1 MTDCTSFNNNIK
13 ISIVFIM
20 IIILVISF
28 LFILIL
34 NIINSI
40 LFSIYCINDIIIE
53 NTSEEPENII
63 LENLYKY
70 RLLKY
75 VINLSYLNKY
85 NSYNVKYDYDKNS
98 SDLYIHNVIVYYNY
112 IVKLLLLIIILL
124 FIGFIY
130 NMFNLLITVVNN
142 AFCNKN
148 DTCEIIFT
156 EIYNHH
162 PYIYYI
168 IIIIFLYIYL
178 HSYIYTY
185 VFNKSIYKDIYDI
198 YKSENQTTDFVLSDS
213 ISLLNNTDDTPSI
226 EETNIVLFID
236 DLKNLSYKKLYIKIF
251 LDKDNNLHLNSNDKF
266 KKLID
271 YGLTNNYKF
280 IIPSDIMNDNKINIL
295 LKNICDIKSDDIY
308 SQKILGYKIF
318 IYLIY
323 HYVISHNRDDPFIIH
338 KLNNIYLNI
347 FENISK
353 EHIHYYNENNKERA
367 SEQLTLANNEEKE
380 NQSIY
385 TSVYNMFITK
395 EDTSKQK
402 EDTSKQEE
410 DTNTSKQEDP
420 KFDDVRLNNIDYII
434 DLINNIDNIGIKNM
448 YNDIK
453 SSYTIKLLLPE
464 STKTKDLSDTLHNNA
479 KLLIGY
485 INKKLEKRKNDEQN
499 SEKKKN
505 LTNVIKI
512 LYYDNDKV
520 YTLDKYLQ
528 NIIKDKINEFAG
540 TFHDYYLENE
550 EKNIVNFN
558 LYKIRFYLT
567 IEMLQTIFFIL
578 IVLIILYRSKK
589 YPYIEMYINTAMS
602 LAIIIVNKVI
612 ISILG
617 IYFV

>member
-1 MTDCTSFNNNIK
+1 MVDCNSFNNNIK

-63 LENLYKY
+63 LEDLYKY

-75 VINLSYLNKY
+75 VINLSYLNK
-85 NSYNVKYDYDKNS
+85 NNNYNVKYDYDKNS

-142 AFCNKN
+142 AFCKKN

-156 EIYNHH
+156 EIYNNH

-198 YKSENQTTDFVLSDS
+198 YESENQTTDFILSDS
-213 ISLLNNTDDTPSI
+213 ISLLNNTNDTKSI
-226 EETNIVLFID
+226 EEDKIVLFID

-251 LDKDNNLHLNSNDKF
+251 LDKKNNLHPNSNDKF
-266 KKLID
+266 KELID
-271 YGLTNNYKF
+271 YGITNNYKF
-280 IIPSDIMNDNKINIL
+280 IIPNDIMNDNKTNIL
-295 LKNICDIKSDDIY
+295 LKNICDIKSDNEN

-353 EHIHYYNENNKERA
+353 EHIYHYNENNKKQAPIPDEIKKVNDK
-367 SEQLTLANNEEKE
+367 EE

-385 TSVYNMFITK
+385 TNFYNMFNTEK
-395 EDTSKQK
+395 EEE
-402 EDTSKQEE
+402 EDKNTSKQEE
-410 DTNTSKQEDP
+410 DKNTSKQEDP
-420 KFDDVRLNNIDYII
+420 TFIDVKSNNIDYII

-464 STKTKDLSDTLHNNA
+464 STKTKNLSDTLHNNA

-485 INKKLEKRKNDEQN
+485 IKKNLEKRKGDETDAIQ
-499 SEKKKN
+499 KTN
-505 LTNVIKI
+505 LTNIIKK
-512 LYYDNDKV
+512 LYYDNEVK
-520 YTLDKYLQ
+520 YNNEEYLQ
-528 NIIKDKINEFAG
+528 NNIKDKINEFAG

-589 YPYIEMYINTAMS
+589 YPYIEMYINTAIS
-602 LAIIIVNKVI
+602 LAIIIVHNVI
-612 ISILG
+612 TSILG
-617 IYFV
+617 IYFL